1 MFATFDTLPTVG
13 YRERTIVA
21 SDGVRLAVRD
31 YRFTKNAEHTVV
43 LLHGLC
49 LTQDSWAAQIRDL
62 VQEWGTSIR
71 IVTYDHRG
79 HGRSSSAPMRTYRID
94 RLAADLAD
102 VLAALKVSGPLTIA
116 GHSMGGMTAL
126 EYLGRPAADRPV
138 EPSGLVLIATAAGKL
153 AERGIGRLI
162 ATPATEALFEIV
174 QRAPRF
180 ATEQA
185 VKVIAKTFSDAVM
198 AIPGL
203 DATARTALSALPA
216 NSLTTAAGFLLGL
229 KRYDRY
235 DTLTSITANTVVVSG
250 GTDYATPVSHADD
263 LAATITGA
271 VHTHIPAAG
280 HMLLQEEPRR
290 VSAAINLALSGT
302 GCTQG
307 RLATVTS

>member
-1 MFATFDTLPTVG
+1 MFATYDAAPTVG
-13 YRERTIVA
+13 HRERTIVTG
-21 SDGVRLAVRD
+21 DGVRLAVRD
-31 YRFTKNAEHTVV
+31 YGANRNTEHTVV

-79 HGRSSSAPMRTYRID
+79 HGRSSSAPMHTYRID

-102 VLAALKVSGPLTIA
+102 VLSALKVTGPLTIA

-138 EPSGLVLIATAAGKL
+138 EPSGLVLVASAAGKL

-174 QRAPRF
+174 QRTPRF
-180 ATEQA
+180 VAERA
-185 VKVIAKTFSDAVM
+185 VKVIANTFSDALL
-198 AIPGL
+198 ALPGL
-203 DATARTALSALPA
+203 DETARTALAALST
-216 NSLTTAAGFLLGL
+216 NTLTTAAGFLLGL

-235 DTLTSITANTVVVSG
+235 DTLASITATTVVVSG
-250 GTDYATPVSHADD
+250 ATDFATPVAHAND
-263 LAATITGA
+263 LAATINGA
-271 VHTHIPAAG
+271 VHMHIPAAG
-280 HMLLQEEPRR
+280 HMLLQEEPQR
-290 VSAAINLALSGT
+290 VSAAINRALSETRSAENG
-302 GCTQG
+302 
-307 RLATVTS
+307 LATAS

>member
-1 MFATFDTLPTVG
+1 MFTTFDAAPTVG
-13 YRERTIVA
+13 YLKRSVTT

-31 YRFTKNAEHTVV
+31 IGSGANAEHTVV

-49 LTQDSWAAQIRDL
+49 LTQNSWSAQIRDL
-62 VQEWGTSIR
+62 VQRWGSSIR

-79 HGRSSSAPMRTYRID
+79 HGASSSAPMRTYRID

-102 VLAALKVSGPLTIA
+102 VLSALNVNGALTIA

-126 EYLGRPAADRPV
+126 EYFGRPAADRPV

-162 ATPATEALFEIV
+162 STPATEALFEIV
-174 QRAPRF
+174 RRAPRF
-180 ATEQA
+180 VTERA
-185 VKVIAKTFSDAVM
+185 IKAIVASLSDALV

-203 DATARTALSALPA
+203 DATARTALTALPT

-235 DTLTSITANTVVVSG
+235 DTLASIAAKAVVVSG
-250 GTDYATPVSHADD
+250 GTDFATPVSHADD
-263 LAATITGA
+263 ITAAIAGA
-271 VHTHIPAAG
+271 AHMHIPAAG
-280 HMLLQEEPRR
+280 HMLMHEAPQL

-302 GCTQG
+302 GCAEG
-307 RLATVTS
+307 RLAMAS

>member
-1 MFATFDTLPTVG
+1 MFATFDALPTVG
-13 YRERTIVA
+13 YRERTIVT

-31 YRFTKNAEHTVV
+31 YGSTKSPQHTVV

-62 VQEWGTSIR
+62 IQGWGTTIR

-102 VLAALKVSGPLTIA
+102 VLSALKVAGPVTIA

-138 EPSGLVLIATAAGKL
+138 EPSGLVLVATAAGKL
-153 AERGIGRLI
+153 AERGVGHLI
-162 ATPATEALFEIV
+162 STPATEVLFDIV
-174 QRAPRF
+174 ERAPKFVTQRAIR
-180 ATEQA
+180 
-185 VKVIAKTFSDAVM
+185 
-198 AIPGL
+198 AITRRLTDVLVALPGL

-216 NSLTTAAGFLLGL
+216 NSLATAAGFLVGL

-235 DTLTSITANTVVVSG
+235 DTLASITANTVVVSG
-250 GTDYATPVSHADD
+250 GTDYATPVSHAND
-263 LAATITGA
+263 LAATIRRA
-271 VHTHIPAAG
+271 THMHIASAG
-280 HMLLQEEPRR
+280 HMLLQEAPHN
-290 VSAAINLALSGT
+290 VSTAINHALSGT
-302 GCTQG
+302 GCAQT
-307 RLATVTS
+307 RSATVAS

>member
-1 MFATFDTLPTVG
+1 MFATFDAIPTVG
-13 YRERTIVA
+13 YRERTIVT

-31 YRFTKNAEHTVV
+31 YGSNKSPQHTVV

-62 VQEWGTSIR
+62 VQAWGTSIR

-79 HGRSSSAPMRTYRID
+79 HGRSSSAPMHTYRID

-102 VLAALKVSGPLTIA
+102 VLAALKVAGPLTIA

-138 EPSGLVLIATAAGKL
+138 EPSGLVLVATAAGKL
-153 AERGIGRLI
+153 AERGVGHLI
-162 ATPATEALFEIV
+162 STPATEVLFDIV
-174 QRAPRF
+174 RRAPKFVTQR
-180 ATEQA
+180 
-185 VKVIAKTFSDAVM
+185 VIRAITKGLSDVLLAM
-198 AIPGL
+198 PGL

-216 NSLTTAAGFLLGL
+216 NSLTTAAGFLVGL

-235 DTLTSITANTVVVSG
+235 DTLASITADTVVVSG
-250 GTDYATPVSHADD
+250 GMDYATPVSHAND
-263 LAATITGA
+263 LAARIRQA
-271 VHTHIPAAG
+271 THMHIASAG
-280 HMLLQEEPRR
+280 HMLLQEAPQS
-290 VSAAINLALSGT
+290 VSTAINLALSGN

-307 RLATVTS
+307 RLATVAS

>member
-1 MFATFDTLPTVG
+1 MFETLDALPTVG
-13 YRERTIVA
+13 YLERTVTT

-31 YRFTKNAEHTVV
+31 FGSGANAEHTVV

-62 VQEWGTSIR
+62 VQRWGNSIR

-79 HGRSSSAPMRTYRID
+79 HGGSSSAPMRTYRID

-102 VLAALKVSGPLTIA
+102 VLSALNVAGPLTIA

-153 AERGIGRLI
+153 AERGICRLI
-162 ATPATEALFEIV
+162 STPATELLFEIV
-174 QRAPRF
+174 EHAPRF
-180 ATEQA
+180 VTQRAITA
-185 VKVIAKTFSDAVM
+185 VMRSLSDALV

-203 DATARTALSALPA
+203 DATARTALTALPT

-229 KRYDRY
+229 KRFDQYS
-235 DTLTSITANTVVVSG
+235 TLASISTKAVVVSG
-250 GTDYATPVSHADD
+250 GTDFATPVSHAND
-263 LAATITGA
+263 LTAGITGA
-271 VHTHIPAAG
+271 VHMHIPSAG
-280 HMLLQEEPRR
+280 HMLLQEAPAF
-290 VSAAINLALSGT
+290 VSSAINLALSGT
-302 GCTQG
+302 GCAEG
-307 RLATVTS
+307 RLTTAS

>member
-1 MFATFDTLPTVG
+1 MPTVG
-13 YRERTIVA
+13 YLERTVIT

-31 YRFTKNAEHTVV
+31 FGSGANAERTVV

-62 VQEWGTSIR
+62 VQRWGNSIR

-79 HGRSSSAPMRTYRID
+79 HGGSSSAPMHTYRID

-102 VLAALKVSGPLTIA
+102 VLSALNVAGAVTIA

-126 EYLGRPAADRPV
+126 EYFGRSADDRPV

-162 ATPATEALFEIV
+162 STPATELLFDIV
-174 QRAPRF
+174 ERAPRF
-180 ATEQA
+180 ATERA
-185 VKVIAKTFSDAVM
+185 IKAIMRSLSDALLAM
-198 AIPGL
+198 PGL
-203 DATARTALSALPA
+203 DASARTALTALPT

-235 DTLTSITANTVVVSG
+235 DTLASITAKTVVVSG
-250 GTDYATPVSHADD
+250 GTDFATPVSHADD

-271 VHTHIPAAG
+271 LHMHIPSAG
-280 HMLLQEEPRR
+280 HMLLQEAPQF
-290 VSAAINLALSGT
+290 VSAAINRALSGSR
-302 GCTQG
+302 CAEG
-307 RLATVTS
+307 RLATAS

>member
-1 MFATFDTLPTVG
+1 MFTTFDAVPTVG

-31 YRFTKNAEHTVV
+31 HGSAENAEHTVV

-49 LTQDSWAAQIRDL
+49 LTQDSWAAQIRGL

-79 HGRSSSAPMRTYRID
+79 HGRSSSAPMHTYRID

-102 VLAALKVSGPLTIA
+102 VLSALKVTGPLTIA

-126 EYLGRPAADRPV
+126 EYLGRTTADRPV
-138 EPSGLVLIATAAGKL
+138 EPTGLVLIATAAGKL

-162 ATPATEALFEIV
+162 STPATEALFEIV
-174 QRAPRF
+174 YRAPKFVTER
-180 ATEQA
+180 ATRA
-185 VKVIAKTFSDAVM
+185 AAKTLSNALL

-203 DATARTALSALPA
+203 DETARAALTALPA
-216 NSLTTAAGFLLGL
+216 TSLTTAAGFLLGL
-229 KRYDRY
+229 KRYDQY
-235 DTLTSITANTVVVSG
+235 NTLASITATTVVVSG
-250 GTDYATPVSHADD
+250 GRDFATPVSHADD

-271 VHTHIPAAG
+271 VHTHIPGAG
-280 HMLLQEEPRR
+280 HMLLQEEPQQ
-290 VSAAINLALSGT
+290 VSAAINRVLSETRSAEVG
-302 GCTQG
+302 
-307 RLATVTS
+307 LATAS